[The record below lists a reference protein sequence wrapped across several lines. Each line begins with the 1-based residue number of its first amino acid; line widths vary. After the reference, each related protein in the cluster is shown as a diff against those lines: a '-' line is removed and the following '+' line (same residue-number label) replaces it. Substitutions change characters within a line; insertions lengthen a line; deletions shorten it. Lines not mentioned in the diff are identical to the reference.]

1 MAPTR
6 TARELAADAAKRSV
20 YTAEKPRKTV
30 AELLAPARNQISIP
44 GQADSAK
51 TARIKRVSF

>member
-1 MAPTR
+1 M
-6 TARELAADAAKRSV
+6 TAQFWPGTSIKRSV